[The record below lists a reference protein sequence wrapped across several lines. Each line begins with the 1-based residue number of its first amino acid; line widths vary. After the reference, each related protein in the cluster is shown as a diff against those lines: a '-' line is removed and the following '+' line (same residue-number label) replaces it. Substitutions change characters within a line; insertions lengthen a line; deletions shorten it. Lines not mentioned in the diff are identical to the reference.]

1 MFVPNNKEKIKQEC
15 ISKCKLDCPNQ
26 VILLMIT
33 GTEKWYDHAIRSLS
47 KLSRGIMS
55 KNNGVYFSVNCIHP
69 FRTANE
75 LKSHENVCMDHDYYH
90 RKNAWEKKSWSLV
103 EDKNPWEYCSIPMP
117 AYNPY
122 LKNYPHAII
131 ILKNHTQEKQT
142 NKQTNGLWLFIWQQ
156 QKQDGNP
163 MKKFLINFEKKNVA
177 SGNERRKERQK
188 NENFVTYAEKN
199 PMTGLMI
206 MKNTIGFMITVVT
219 QESIE
224 VLTHSICN
232 LRYKRPVEVP
242 VVFHNDSNYDYH
254 FIIKELI
261 EESEG
266 QVWMLMRKDL
276 EVHNI
281 GINKRGT
288 QRP

>member
-1 MFVPNNKEKIKQEC
+1 
-15 ISKCKLDCPNQ
+15 
-26 VILLMIT
+26 
-33 GTEKWYDHAIRSLS
+33 
-47 KLSRGIMS
+47 
-55 KNNGVYFSVNCIHP
+55 
-69 FRTANE
+69 
-75 LKSHENVCMDHDYYH
+75 
-90 RKNAWEKKSWSLV
+90 
-103 EDKNPWEYCSIPMP
+103 
-117 AYNPY
+117 
-122 LKNYPHAII
+122 
-131 ILKNHTQEKQT
+131 
-142 NKQTNGLWLFIWQQ
+142 
-156 QKQDGNP
+156 
-163 MKKFLINFEKKNVA
+163 MKKFLINFEKKNVT

-224 VLTHSICN
+224 VLTHSISN
-232 LRYKRPVEVP
+232 LRYKRPVKVP

>member
-1 MFVPNNKEKIKQEC
+1 
-15 ISKCKLDCPNQ
+15 
-26 VILLMIT
+26 
-33 GTEKWYDHAIRSLS
+33 
-47 KLSRGIMS
+47 
-55 KNNGVYFSVNCIHP
+55 
-69 FRTANE
+69 
-75 LKSHENVCMDHDYYH
+75 
-90 RKNAWEKKSWSLV
+90 
-103 EDKNPWEYCSIPMP
+103 
-117 AYNPY
+117 
-122 LKNYPHAII
+122 
-131 ILKNHTQEKQT
+131 
-142 NKQTNGLWLFIWQQ
+142 
-156 QKQDGNP
+156 
-163 MKKFLINFEKKNVA
+163 MKKFLINFEKKNVT

-219 QESIE
+219 QEGME

-242 VVFHNDSNYDYH
+242 VVSHNDFNYDYH

-281 GINKRGT
+281 GTNKRGT

>member
-69 FRTANE
+69 FRTTNE

-90 RKNAWEKKSWSLV
+90 IKNAWEKKSWSLV

-131 ILKNHTQEKQT
+131 IQKNHTQEKQT
-142 NKQTNGLWLFIWQQ
+142 NKQTVCGYSF
-156 QKQDGNP
+156 
-163 MKKFLINFEKKNVA
+163 
-177 SGNERRKERQK
+177 
-188 NENFVTYAEKN
+188 
-199 PMTGLMI
+199 
-206 MKNTIGFMITVVT
+206 
-219 QESIE
+219 
-224 VLTHSICN
+224 
-232 LRYKRPVEVP
+232 
-242 VVFHNDSNYDYH
+242 DSN
-254 FIIKELI
+254 
-261 EESEG
+261 
-266 QVWMLMRKDL
+266 R
-276 EVHNI
+276 
-281 GINKRGT
+281 NKMEILWKSF
-288 QRP
+288 